1 MRFGHVY
8 QDRKDIQVA
17 VFDRGRPHIDVMIDS
32 TGYASFASLFP
43 PSLCFLRTDEI
54 DRVIVAINAWLEF
67 ATDELDELVV
77 GFLFDEIMGSHL
89 GCEDMDPSL
98 YLVLCAREDLT
109 IGWRV
114 SIGKKIRGRKPS
126 NINVK
131 EEEL

>member
-8 QDRKDIQVA
+8 KYRKDVQVT
-17 VFDRGRPHIDVMIDS
+17 VFDRGWPHIDVMIDS

-77 GFLFDEIMGSHL
+77 RFLFDEIMGCHL
-89 GCEDMDPSL
+89 GYEDVGLSL
-98 YLVLCAREDLT
+98 YTWCYARE
-109 IGWRV
+109 
-114 SIGKKIRGRKPS
+114 KI
-126 NINVK
+126 
-131 EEEL
+131 